1 METFQFVNGH
11 SIVPSGKEKRLKDAV
26 GTMGLTNF
34 QLNSDF
40 KWLLLIPSLLWIIG
54 LVIPTAAGKNGA

>member
-1 METFQFVNGH
+1 
-11 SIVPSGKEKRLKDAV
+11 
-26 GTMGLTNF
+26 MGLTNF